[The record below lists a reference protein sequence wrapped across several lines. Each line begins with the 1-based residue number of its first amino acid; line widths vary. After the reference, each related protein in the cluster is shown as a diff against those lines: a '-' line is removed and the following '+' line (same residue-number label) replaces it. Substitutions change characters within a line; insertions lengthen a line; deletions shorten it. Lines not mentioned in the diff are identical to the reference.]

1 MKSES
6 NPVRDC
12 LEQHGVSYYANA
24 PRSPGMVPIKSCWGT
39 QKEYIKKW
47 RPKGQDALQKGILQA
62 WGQVQLGSINKM
74 VLSMK
79 RRVDQLVDRK
89 GGHTEWD

>member
-1 MKSES
+1 
-6 NPVRDC
+6 
-12 LEQHGVSYYANA
+12 
-24 PRSPGMVPIKSCWGT
+24 VPIESYWGI

-47 RPKGQDALQKGILQA
+47 KLKGQEALQEGVIQA
-62 WGQVQLGSINKM
+62 WGEVQQGSINKM